1 MTAVNG
7 SRIRRLLGVATL
19 IGLVGSMIGLSAASA
34 QAKAPSPVSIVAAPG
49 DRPGFGGV
57 WQASG
62 AISDSGTF
70 VRTGLHL
77 SESPEHSPVVGAFQV
92 ELEFSG
98 SQGTFTLR
106 DELMFSPSGL
116 TGSWQVVSGTGAYAG
131 ASGHG
136 TSTFDFSASTT
147 LFTGVLSLRS

>member
-1 MTAVNG
+1 MTAKG
-7 SRIRRLLGVATL
+7 RIWRLLRAASL
-19 IGLVGSMIGLSAASA
+19 IGVVSSMIVVSAGAA
-34 QAKAPSPVSIVAAPG
+34 EAAPSPVSIVAAAADG
-49 DRPGFGGV
+49 PGFGGV

-70 VRTGLHL
+70 VRTELHF

-92 ELEFSG
+92 QLEFSG

-136 TSTFDFSASTT
+136 TSEFVFSAASTV
-147 LFTGVLSLRS
+147 FTGVMSLRA